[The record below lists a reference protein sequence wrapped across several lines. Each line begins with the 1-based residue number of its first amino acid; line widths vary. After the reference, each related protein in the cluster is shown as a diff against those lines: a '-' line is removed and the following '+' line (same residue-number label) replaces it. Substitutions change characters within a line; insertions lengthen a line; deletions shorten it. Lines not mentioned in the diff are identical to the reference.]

1 VPVVGAWK
9 KAAGGKVRVYTNAR
23 PDQRSG
29 KSVDTFALADM
40 DSGRAVTRLDAPIA
54 YGDAY
59 AHAQLKWCSDASVKG
74 KDPTPQKR
82 MCGRRTPVCAGD
94 GAAGARV
101 RRNAGDDVGGDG
113 AGAGAD
119 PAVLAAVLADA
130 RLPLAAGTAPNRQSY
145 AEAAMAAAAAAKA
158 AHDDATHALR
168 RCALLRFARAARLFL
183 WGGRGRGV
191 STS

>member
-1 VPVVGAWK
+1 MVGAWK
-9 KAAGGKVRVYTNAR
+9 KAAGGKVRVYTNVR

-82 MCGRRTPVCAGD
+82 MC
-94 GAAGARV
+94 
-101 RRNAGDDVGGDG
+101 
-113 AGAGAD
+113 
-119 PAVLAAVLADA
+119 
-130 RLPLAAGTAPNRQSY
+130 
-145 AEAAMAAAAAAKA
+145 
-158 AHDDATHALR
+158 
-168 RCALLRFARAARLFL
+168 
-183 WGGRGRGV
+183 
-191 STS
+191 